1 MTDTKLKILE
11 VLRIPI
17 RMGKKYPGK
26 PIMFKLQKIKHK
38 EKPLKEARRKNTLPI
53 KKTKIRTRSYLSL
66 EIMQERRK
74 RREILKVLKEKNHQ
88 PRILTKFNA
97 L

>member
-53 KKTKIRTRSYLSL
+53 KKNKNKNQI
-66 EIMQERRK
+66 IPVFGNHARK
-74 RREILKVLKEKNHQ
+74 KKEKGN
-88 PRILTKFNA
+88 T
-97 L
+97 